1 MVHGSAVPSSVHAP
15 APPPT
20 VIPPANPLP
29 VILLPRLPSILARP
43 FHTPPVPLPSPP
55 VLHHSTHAPL
65 PSSPVLLPRPM
76 RRRIRSTT
84 STTRSSLC
92 CTRVATAADGATT
105 MVVAQHASLSKASS
119 LINSLGN
126 SREGNPDRDNGLSML
141 FSKKPLAQAGWATG
155 PAVAAAR
162 RGGPLPRARMEGRRG
177 ASAADERAADPAGD
191 SAGAARRPARVHI
204 HLPAALPGV
213 RVPPPVHGHALLCSR
228 LPAINARH
236 RTRTRYQHRP
246 SWKVPEDPPPSSPT
260 SVMAMGL
267 PDLHCCR
274 LPARGSLTPLC
285 VAFFRGPRLFATPSS
300 LEAQG
305 ILTHLCFIIFCVFD
319 FLLPLRCWS
328 TECLALKRPVQ
339 ISCVFVGIELSI
351 I

>member
-1 MVHGSAVPSSVHAP
+1 MVHGSVVPSSVHAP

-20 VIPPANPLP
+20 VIPPANPT

-43 FHTPPVPLPSPP
+43 FNTSPVPLPSPS

-65 PSSPVLLPRPM
+65 PSSSVLLPRPM
-76 RRRIRSTT
+76 RQRIRSTT

-92 CTRVATAADGATT
+92 CTRVATAADAGGATT
-105 MVVAQHASLSKASS
+105 TVVAQHASS

-126 SREGNPDRDNGLSML
+126 SREGNPDRDGSLSML
-141 FSKKPLAQAGWATG
+141 FSKKLLAQTGWATG
-155 PAVAAAR
+155 PVVAVAR

-177 ASAADERAADPAGD
+177 ASAANERAADPAGD

-213 RVPPPVHGHALLCSR
+213 RLPPPVRGRTLLCSR

-236 RTRTRYQHRP
+236 RTHTRYQHRP

-260 SVMAMGL
+260 AVAFPLAGRSLHSVSPSPADLGSPLLL
-267 PDLHCCR
+267 PRSPRRSCACSLR
-274 LPARGSLTPLC
+274 RGNCTAISSPRSLTWS
-285 VAFFRGPRLFATPSS
+285 GGGMATIDAV
-300 LEAQG
+300 EATTDQDS
-305 ILTHLCFIIFCVFD
+305 VVD
-319 FLLPLRCWS
+319 
-328 TECLALKRPVQ
+328 V
-339 ISCVFVGIELSI
+339 V
-351 I
+351 